1 MLVFQGFQSKKQC
14 RTIMTGIFKLKDHSY
29 DLTENNSIKKQIFK
43 LCKYGK
49 ETILN
54 LGGKTLG

>member
-1 MLVFQGFQSKKQC
+1 
-14 RTIMTGIFKLKDHSY
+14 MTGIFKLKDHSY